1 MVSCWEQGVGTRLD
15 SHERPCQENGIS
27 CSNGEGLYVDFFT
40 FCERYKCNR
49 PYLLVRGASFKF
61 LQQVEL
67 GLGIFFSNDT
77 LVSTVLICHFKC
89 VFVGP
94 YV

>member
-27 CSNGEGLYVDFFT
+27 CSNGEGLYVDFLFSVST
-40 FCERYKCNR
+40 TNVIGI
-49 PYLLVRGASFKF
+49 LVRGASFKF